1 MNAVGKVP
9 EAERPES
16 GKRRNRSSSSVIM
29 WIGTVESDERRNAV
43 PSFPVE
49 LKTFGGTK

>member
-16 GKRRNRSSSSVIM
+16 GKRRSAMSSSAIVR
-29 WIGTVESDERRNAV
+29 IGTTESYEYRNAV
-43 PSFPVE
+43 HRFR
-49 LKTFGGTK
+49 

>member
-16 GKRRNRSSSSVIM
+16 GKRRNRSSYSAIVR
-29 WIGTVESDERRNAV
+29 IGTAESHERRNAV
-43 PSFPVE
+43 HRFR
-49 LKTFGGTK
+49 